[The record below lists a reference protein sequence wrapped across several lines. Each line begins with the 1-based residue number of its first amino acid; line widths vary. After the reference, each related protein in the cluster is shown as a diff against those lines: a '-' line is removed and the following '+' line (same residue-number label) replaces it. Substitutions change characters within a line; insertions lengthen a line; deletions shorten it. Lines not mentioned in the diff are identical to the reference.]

1 MRKMKKINGY
11 LVVQFNDREK
21 RLNDGTGL
29 GSFGVIDAEQYTGI
43 LDIDRAAMEY
53 DSAETLEE
61 AIEQARGLESELE
74 VTEPKVKITI
84 VTETETD
91 TTEEEVDPFAL
102 FQRESNLIHN
112 QAVNP
117 NWPYIDEYTA
127 PYHLRGYVS
136 ALEDLNLIDLGDE
149 RFQVEMEERDDRA
162 PMLTPKEVEDFRQ
175 LKSLLEEVEHYA
187 NGSSEESKD
196 FVHDRAGIQR
206 RAASIPPYML
216 LHSWNKRADREK
228 AKREKRFKTGFLN
241 PPPSCT
247 ISPIK
252 LYELGEKL
260 LNDCPENDCI
270 IYRNIFQMCYE
281 ADIQLSRLMGWTR
294 KVVEREF
301 NKQYH
306 ELEKMY
312 RFNKAVGDYKKQ
324 MEEPVSE

>member
-11 LVVQFNDREK
+11 LIVQFSDREK

-43 LDIDRAAMEY
+43 LDIDRDAMEY

-74 VTEPKVKITI
+74 VTEPEVKITI

-149 RFQVEMEERDDRA
+149 RFQIEMEERGDR
-162 PMLTPKEVEDFRQ
+162 TPLMMTPEEVKEFRQ
-175 LKSLLEEVEHYA
+175 FKDLLKEISDYVDNTPDAAPQEARSTPITLHPAQKTYLENKVAERMAFAIYKAILKCTKVKMSQKRKLELLESLRDEILT
-187 NGSSEESKD
+187 ESKAMA
-196 FVHDRAGIQR
+196 RAHYN
-206 RAASIPPYML
+206 A
-216 LHSWNKRADREK
+216 
-228 AKREKRFKTGFLN
+228 LN
-241 PPPSCT
+241 RILIT
-247 ISPIK
+247 
-252 LYELGEKL
+252 
-260 LNDCPENDCI
+260 
-270 IYRNIFQMCYE
+270 
-281 ADIQLSRLMGWTR
+281 LSAGMPL
-294 KVVEREF
+294 
-301 NKQYH
+301 
-306 ELEKMY
+306 
-312 RFNKAVGDYKKQ
+312 
-324 MEEPVSE
+324 